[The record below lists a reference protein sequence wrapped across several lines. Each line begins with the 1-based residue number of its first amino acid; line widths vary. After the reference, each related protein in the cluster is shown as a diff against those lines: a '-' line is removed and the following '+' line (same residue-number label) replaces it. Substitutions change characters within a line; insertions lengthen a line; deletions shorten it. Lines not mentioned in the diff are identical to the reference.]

1 MNRALAVALCLAAL
15 PALAFEGVI
24 ETKMTMNRSKMDG
37 APEGTPSSLS
47 GSGVITVKGL
57 NSRMEQQMSMPGMG
71 GGKTVV
77 IHRADDPKTTYILN
91 DANKTYS
98 KHTAEK
104 DDDSEASKWTVKK
117 LGKDTVAGRSTEH
130 VQVQRAGGGDT
141 LEVWI
146 DKNLVSAGDLEKA
159 FNAGGRGQSG
169 WWGALRKE
177 GVAGVPLKVISKN
190 SKGEPGVT
198 WEATSVKS
206 QSVPDST
213 FAIPGRLHREQGLRR
228 DDVTG
233 RRTAAARADDAA
245 ALARAAQAGRGD
257 DEAARSRGEATACS
271 GELLLGGRRLP

>member
-1 MNRALAVALCLAAL
+1 MPRPFKEKPMTRALVAALCLAAV

-24 ETKMTMNRSKMDG
+24 ETKMTLNRGKMEG
-37 APEGTPSSLS
+37 APEGTPSSIA
-47 GSGVITVKGL
+47 GNGTITVKGL
-57 NSRMEQQMSMPGMG
+57 NSRMEQQMAMPGMG

-91 DANKTYS
+91 EGSKTYS
-98 KHTAEK
+98 KHTVEK
-104 DDDSEASKWTVKK
+104 DDDSESSKWTVKK

-130 VQVQRAGGGDT
+130 VQVQRAGGGDV

-177 GVAGVPLKVISKN
+177 GVAGVPLKVISRN
-190 SKGEPGVT
+190 SKGETTVT

-206 QSVPDST
+206 QPVADST
-213 FAIPGRLHREQGLRR
+213 FAIPAGYTESKGYGGMPGGGAQQRREQMLQQLTPEQRKQVEEMMKKYQG
-228 DDVTG
+228 
-233 RRTAAARADDAA
+233 
-245 ALARAAQAGRGD
+245 
-257 DEAARSRGEATACS
+257 GE
-271 GELLLGGRRLP
+271 GK

>member
-1 MNRALAVALCLAAL
+1 MPTLFKEKPMTRALTVALCLAAV

-24 ETKMTMNRSKMDG
+24 DTKMTMNRSKGDG
-37 APEGTPSSLS
+37 APEGTPTSFS
-47 GSGVITVKGL
+47 GTGTITVKGL
-57 NSRMEQQMSMPGMG
+57 NSRMEQQMNLPGMS

-77 IHRADDPKTTYILN
+77 IYRADQKTTYILN
-91 DANKTYS
+91 SASKTYS
-98 KHTAEK
+98 KHVQEK
-104 DDDSEASKWTVKK
+104 DEDDADASKWTVKK

-130 VQVQRAGGGDT
+130 VQVQRAGGEET

-159 FNAGGRGQSG
+159 FHAGGGSKSG

-177 GVAGVPLKVISKN
+177 GVAGIPLKVISHN

-213 FAIPGRLHREQGLRR
+213 FEVPSGYTESKGY
-228 DDVTG
+228 G
-233 RRTAAARADDAA
+233 GMGGGDAA
-245 ALARAAQAGRGD
+245 QQREKAMQQLTPEQRKQVEEMMKKYQSGAAK
-257 DEAARSRGEATACS
+257 
-271 GELLLGGRRLP
+271 